1 MTRVKDIDVDV
12 AMMMLLVTSHPNVRV
27 INIGQITSYGS
38 GQFHSGEESV
48 WRCIVV
54 HDQSSL
60 LHMEACVGSYSFYL
74 HIVFI
79 VLFHMAFFTQ

>member
-12 AMMMLLVTSHPNVRV
+12 AMMMLLVTSNPDVWV
-27 INIGQITSYGS
+27 INIGQITSYVS

-60 LHMEACVGSYSFYL
+60 LNMEACVGSYGFYL

-79 VLFHMAFFTQ
+79 VLFHMASFTQ

>member
-1 MTRVKDIDVDV
+1 MTRVKDIDVDM
-12 AMMMLLVTSHPNVRV
+12 AMMKLLVTSHPEVRV

-38 GQFHSGEESV
+38 GQFHSSEESV

-60 LHMEACVGSYSFYL
+60 LQMEVRVGSYGFYL

-79 VLFHMAFFTQ
+79 VLFHMASFTQ